1 MFLDY
6 WYIVLVVPTLILGL
20 IAQAMVSS
28 TFNKY
33 SKVRSMSGYTAAE
46 VARMILDRNG
56 LHNVSVVRIS
66 GNLTDNY
73 NPQTQTV
80 SLSDSVYNSTSVA
93 SIGVA
98 AHEVGHAIQHA
109 REYTPI
115 KIRTAIIPI
124 TNFGSSISPILILLG
139 ILLGMQSLA
148 VVGVILFSTVAIF
161 QLVTLPVEF
170 DASHRALKTLG
181 NDGILNQVELKG
193 ARKVLSAAAMT
204 YVAALITTL
213 ANLLRLVLIVSGSR
227 RDD

>member
-33 SKVRSMSGYTAAE
+33 SKVRSTSGYTAAE

>member
-124 TNFGSSISPILILLG
+124 TNFGSSISPILILFG